1 MLLDYWLSSLSAYSI
16 LGIIGKCLVGDDASA
31 SASARVRILSTR
43 ERVRNEPE
51 IRS

>member
-1 MLLDYWLSSLSAYSI
+1 MLLDYWPSSFSAYSI
-16 LGIIGKCLVGDDASA
+16 LGIIGKCLVGDDA